1 MLALSTDSKH
11 IAYLIA
17 QIEQFIESIFPSQ
30 KPGQAAAPM
39 PAGLTAAEA
48 EKREAE
54 EKEAKWDMIYLTMAV
69 MGFLTFLTLL
79 MVISRS
85 SNPFEPLLT
94 YHRSE
99 LHISRVRGGHHSST
113 LPRITLAS
121 RLQRPFPALFLLAV
135 MASSSQCP
143 WLLLMSI
150 HYVSTGEIRLSR
162 VVLASYI

>member
-30 KPGQAAAPM
+30 KPGQVAAPM

-79 MVISRS
+79 MVIPRS
-85 SNPFEPLLT
+85 SHPLKAIAD
-94 YHRSE
+94 
-99 LHISRVRGGHHSST
+99 IS
-113 LPRITLAS
+113 
-121 RLQRPFPALFLLAV
+121 
-135 MASSSQCP
+135 
-143 WLLLMSI
+143 
-150 HYVSTGEIRLSR
+150 
-162 VVLASYI
+162 